1 MSFLIIISLVLIPW
15 ILGSLKFIKNPPL
28 GTLILSGYIAYSFF
42 QISWWSIVLPI
53 ILSLF
58 VVCSVNPIDEVAKQR
73 VNCQTGLVIGCII
86 GIIIS
91 FFTI

>member
-1 MSFLIIISLVLIPW
+1 MSFLVIISLVLLPW
-15 ILGSLKFIKNPPL
+15 ILGGLKFIKNPSL
-28 GTLILSGYIAYSFF
+28 GTLILSGSISYSFF

-53 ILSLF
+53 LLSLF
-58 VVCSVNPIDEVAKQR
+58 VVYSVNPINEAAKQR
-73 VNCQTGLVIGCII
+73 VDCQTGLIIGCII